1 MKKII
6 LILLLAVI
14 TSCKAQ
20 SPIIN
25 ILEWD
30 GIRSPNMYL
39 KDVANDINT
48 FTGTYLFDNGTIYFK
63 VQLKKITMAYSGYNY
78 EDLLVGELEYR
89 VNGVT
94 LVNTLPMFNEYDENP
109 YRHAIWGT
117 WVVDNNYKPICND
130 CAPNERRMAVVADDT
145 KRAFSL
151 IIRKMMV
158 GSSQALKFSFK
169 YGGESVIQ
177 GQTPV
182 VPYIQEPEYILIKQ
196 P

>member
-20 SPIIN
+20 SPEVN
-25 ILEWD
+25 VLEWD
-30 GIRSPNMYL
+30 YIMQPNIYL
-39 KDVANDINT
+39 KDVADDMSS
-48 FTGTYLFDNGTIYFK
+48 FTGTYIFDNGNIYFK
-63 VQLKKITMAYSGYNY
+63 VQLKKIPMVYSGYLY
-78 EDLLVGELEYR
+78 EDLLVGEFEYR

-94 LVNTLPMFNEYDENP
+94 LVNTLPMFNQYEENP
-109 YRHAIWGT
+109 YRHAIRGSL
-117 WVVDNNYKPICND
+117 VVNNDYYPVCND
-130 CAPNERRMAVVADDT
+130 CAPNEKRMSVGFNDT
-145 KRAFSL
+145 KRAFNL